1 MKKLLRNA
9 TLLFLSLCLLF
20 GTVAMSGCTVS
31 IKAEELS
38 SAYVRT
44 ATEEGE
50 VTDAFVAA
58 MADFAMTL
66 TTATVAHDRE
76 ETGKANHLVSPLSAM
91 ICLSMIANGTEG
103 ETLAQMEEVLGMP
116 ISALNKGL
124 YAYTSRLYVGDD
136 CKVSVADSIWY
147 REGNDFTV
155 RGEFLQACADWYAAQ
170 QYQAPFDEQTRRD
183 INAWVKKYTDGMI
196 DSILDQ
202 PIPAETVMYVINAL
216 VFDAKWQ
223 EEYEKSDVREGE
235 FTSQS
240 GTVST
245 VEMMHS
251 EETTYL
257 VTEGGCG
264 VARPY
269 KGGAYS
275 FVGLL
280 PDEGTD
286 VYEFAATLTGEAWT
300 ALWQGRTR
308 EAVHT
313 RIPEFTYDSFMDLTP
328 VLQEMGMTNLFNAAR
343 AELSGIGE
351 GADGNLFCS
360 GVCQKTFIEVNRHGT
375 KAAAVTWG
383 NLECGS
389 AAPVEPKYVYL
400 DRPFVY
406 AIVDNATGLPLF
418 VGVVT
423 EMGQ

>member
-1 MKKLLRNA
+1 MKSWLRNA
-9 TLLFLSLCLLF
+9 ILLLLTVCMLMSTLSL
-20 GTVAMSGCTVS
+20 SGCTVP
-31 IKAEELS
+31 IKAQELS
-38 SAYVRT
+38 ADYTRT
-44 ATEEGE
+44 ATEEGQ
-50 VTDAFVAA
+50 VTDTFKAA

-66 TTATVAHDRE
+66 TNTTVVRDKAELDR
-76 ETGKANHLVSPLSAM
+76 ANHLVSPLSAM
-91 ICLSMIANGTEG
+91 ICLSMMANGAKG
-103 ETLAQMEEVLGMP
+103 ETLAQMEDVLGMP
-116 ISALNKGL
+116 IGELNKAL
-124 YAYTSRLYVGDD
+124 YAYTSNLYVGED

-147 REGNDFTV
+147 REGDSFTV
-155 RGEFLQACADWYAAQ
+155 KEEFLQACADWYAAQ
-170 QYQAPFDEQTRRD
+170 QYAAPFDEQTRQD
-183 INAWVKKYTDGMI
+183 INKWVETYTDGMI

-202 PIPAETVMYVINAL
+202 PISPSTVMYVINAL

-223 EEYEKSDVREGE
+223 KEYEKSDVKKRE
-235 FTSQS
+235 FTALD

-251 EETTYL
+251 DEGTYL
-257 VTEGGCG
+257 TVPDGYG

-280 PDEGTD
+280 PAEGVD
-286 VYEFAATLTGEAWT
+286 IYDFAASLDGEAWMAMWAGKT
-300 ALWQGRTR
+300 SET
-308 EAVHT
+308 VYT

-328 VLQEMGMTNLFNAAR
+328 VLQDMGMTDLFNVGLAD
-343 AELSGIGE
+343 LSGIGS

-360 GVCQKTFIEVNRHGT
+360 GVYQKTFIEVNRHGT

-383 NLECGS
+383 NLECGN

-418 VGVVT
+418 IGVVT
-423 EMGQ
+423 DL